1 MLLTVKNGLQPVG
14 VIISQTQKL
23 VNRKGL
29 IPYKAKDNFH
39 FESFNLKV
47 FIQ

>member
-14 VIISQTQKL
+14 VIICQTQKV
-23 VNRKGL
+23 VNRKGI
-29 IPYKAKDNFH
+29 IPYKAKDNFR